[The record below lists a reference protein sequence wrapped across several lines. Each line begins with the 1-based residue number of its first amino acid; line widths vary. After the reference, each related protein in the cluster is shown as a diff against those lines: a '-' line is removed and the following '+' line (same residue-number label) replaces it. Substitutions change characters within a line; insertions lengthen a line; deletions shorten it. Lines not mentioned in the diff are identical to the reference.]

1 MLDRIEPRTPHAVS
15 HLATHLSVIGA
26 IVLSYLVAAKVGL
39 HPEVLVNAL
48 LAEITELLYQQVI

>member
-1 MLDRIEPRTPHAVS
+1 
-15 HLATHLSVIGA
+15 VIGA